1 MKKIL
6 FYLFAMVASCAIILT
21 SCSKKEEAPAPIEDS
36 VFVYVNL
43 NQLIQKGAFEEFITP
58 DNRRL
63 VATALSSQ
71 IERIEYAEALS
82 SIVQD
87 LNTTGIDFSGIAYA
101 YLCDDLKSLAIV
113 ANILDTAQLNSTISL
128 LSYLL
133 VESGE
138 DALDIRVSGDINTFN
153 YNDATVAYN
162 DSRIA
167 IILSDDENSENF
179 AVEAITRAKSDT
191 SIFGADDITM
201 LVNYERLIS
210 LANSEIEIRT
220 TELNNQLDKG
230 EISHTDYTE
239 GVEWVNRLREIV
251 DSYQS
256 SFSAGA
262 KSIISVNFDQGI
274 AKLSCRNEG
283 INYGEYAT
291 LFKSTNSTHLANLS
305 SDAYAVMGLGVN
317 GKTLSEF
324 VRTRLSKE
332 FLSSIG
338 INPTNELNMILS
350 IACDALSTVD
360 GGVTLALDSIDGKI
374 KRSYNYYW
382 DEYSTTPE
390 IKSIEA
396 MLMVDVL
403 DTYIIN
409 NIAQFAGMF
418 LKKVDPMHYTL
429 RLMNYNL
436 SMGQDNNLLH
446 LGVNMTP
453 KEQTPSALDSLW
465 AKDVEGSI
473 GYIAVNIDALA
484 GSEFMRS
491 INKIITNNIIKE
503 YQPIYTNSM
512 EAVEYIY
519 ASAESLDF
527 VEIAVVFN
535 DKSTNALKQINKI
548 VLPVVVNQ
556 TIKGII

>member
-113 ANILDTAQLNSTISL
+113 ANILDTAQLSRTMSL

-191 SIFGADDITM
+191 SIFGADDIAM
-201 LVNYERLIS
+201 LINYERLIS

-262 KSIISVNFDQGI
+262 KSIISANFDQGI
-274 AKLSCRNEG
+274 AKLSCQNEG

-491 INKIITNNIIKE
+491 INKIITSNIIKE

>member
-138 DALDIRVSGDINTFN
+138 DALDIRVSGDISTFN

-179 AVEAITRAKSDT
+179 AVEAITRDKSDT
-191 SIFGADDITM
+191 SIFGADDIAM
-201 LVNYERLIS
+201 LINYERLIS

-251 DSYQS
+251 DGYQS
-256 SFSAGA
+256 NFSAGA
-262 KSIISVNFDQGI
+262 KSIISANFDQGI

-350 IACDALSTVD
+350 IACDALSTID

-453 KEQTPSALDSLW
+453 EEQTPSALDSLW

-503 YQPIYTNSM
+503 YQSIYTDSM

>member
-71 IERIEYAEALS
+71 IENIEYAEALS

-113 ANILDTAQLNSTISL
+113 ANILDTAQLNRTISL

-138 DALDIRVSGDINTFN
+138 DALEVSVNGDINTFN
-153 YNDATVAYN
+153 LNDATVAYN

-179 AVEAITRAKSDT
+179 AIEAITRAKSDT
-191 SIFGADDITM
+191 SIFGADDIAM
-201 LVNYERLIS
+201 LINYERLIS

-256 SFSAGA
+256 NFSAGA

-324 VRTRLSKE
+324 VRTRLNKE

-473 GYIAVNIDALA
+473 CYIAVNIDALA

-503 YQPIYTNSM
+503 YQSIYTNSM
-512 EAVEYIY
+512 EDVEYIY

>member
-63 VATALSSQ
+63 VATAISSQ
-71 IERIEYAEALS
+71 IENIEYAEALS

-87 LNTTGIDFSGIAYA
+87 LNTTGIDLSGIAYA

-167 IILSDDENSENF
+167 IILSNDENSENF

-191 SIFGADDITM
+191 SIFGTDDIAM
-201 LVNYERLIS
+201 LINYERLIS

-239 GVEWVNRLREIV
+239 DVEWVNRLREIV

-262 KSIISVNFDQGI
+262 KSIISANFDQGI

-317 GKTLSEF
+317 GNTLSEF

-396 MLMVDVL
+396 MLMVDVM

-453 KEQTPSALDSLW
+453 KGQTPSALDSLW

-491 INKIITNNIIKE
+491 INKIITSNIIKE

-556 TIKGII
+556 AIKGLI

>member
-6 FYLFAMVASCAIILT
+6 FYLYAMVASCAIMLT

-138 DALDIRVSGDINTFN
+138 DALEVRVNGDINTFN

-191 SIFGADDITM
+191 SIFGAGDIAM

-239 GVEWVNRLREIV
+239 GVEWINRLREIV

-274 AKLSCRNEG
+274 AKLSCQNEG
-283 INYGEYAT
+283 INYGEYAI

-305 SDAYAVMGLGVN
+305 SDAYAVMGLGIN

-503 YQPIYTNSM
+503 YQSIYTDSM

>member
-21 SCSKKEEAPAPIEDS
+21 SCSEKEEAPAPIEDS

-138 DALDIRVSGDINTFN
+138 DALDVRVSGDINTFN

-167 IILSDDENSENF
+167 IVLSDDENSENF

-191 SIFGADDITM
+191 SIFGADDIAM

-251 DSYQS
+251 DNYQS

-262 KSIISVNFDQGI
+262 KSIISANFDQGI

>member
-6 FYLFAMVASCAIILT
+6 FYLFAMVAGCAIILT

-113 ANILDTAQLNSTISL
+113 ANILDIAQLNRTISL

-138 DALDIRVSGDINTFN
+138 DALEVRVSGDINTFN

-191 SIFGADDITM
+191 SIFGADDIAM
-201 LVNYERLIS
+201 LINYERLIS

-256 SFSAGA
+256 NFSAGA
-262 KSIISVNFDQGI
+262 NSIISVNFDQGI

-317 GKTLSEF
+317 GKALSEF
-324 VRTRLSKE
+324 VRTRLNKE

-512 EAVEYIY
+512 EAIEYIY

>member
-138 DALDIRVSGDINTFN
+138 DALDIRVSGDISTFN

-179 AVEAITRAKSDT
+179 AVEAITRTKSDT
-191 SIFGADDITM
+191 SIFGADDIAM
-201 LVNYERLIS
+201 LINYERLIS

-239 GVEWVNRLREIV
+239 GIEWVNRLREIV
-251 DSYQS
+251 DGYQS
-256 SFSAGA
+256 NFSAGA
-262 KSIISVNFDQGI
+262 KSMISVNFDQGI

-317 GKTLSEF
+317 GNTLSEF

-491 INKIITNNIIKE
+491 INKIITSNIIKE

>member
-101 YLCDDLKSLAIV
+101 YLCNDLKSVAIV

-191 SIFGADDITM
+191 SIFGADDIAM
-201 LVNYERLIS
+201 LINYERLIS

-262 KSIISVNFDQGI
+262 KSIISANFDQGI

-491 INKIITNNIIKE
+491 INKIITSNIIKE

>member
-71 IERIEYAEALS
+71 IERIEYAESLS

-162 DSRIA
+162 NSRIA

-191 SIFGADDITM
+191 SIFGADDIAM
-201 LVNYERLIS
+201 LINYERLIS

-262 KSIISVNFDQGI
+262 KSIISANFDQGI

-317 GKTLSEF
+317 GKALSEF
-324 VRTRLSKE
+324 VRTRLNKE

-360 GGVTLALDSIDGKI
+360 GGVTLALNSIDGKI

-491 INKIITNNIIKE
+491 INKIITSNIIKE

-519 ASAESLDF
+519 ASAESLDL

-556 TIKGII
+556 TIKGLI